1 MTFSKLYLQ
10 AGRDEA
16 LRRFHPWVFSRAI
29 SRYEGDLNDGDVVE
43 VFDSKKNYLA
53 TGHYHDGSIAVR
65 IFSFGLRLEVQLRP
79 IYLTGRKNWLTSGA
93 SGRQL
98 LPAIPTATGLFMA
111 KAMAA
116 RV

>member
-1 MTFSKLYLQ
+1 MTFSKLFLQ

-65 IFSFGLRLEVQLRP
+65 IFSFAATAGGPVTPDLP
-79 IYLTGRKNWLTSGA
+79 TGRKNWRTFAA
-93 SGRQL
+93 SGRHCNRQ
-98 LPAIPTATGLFMA
+98 PTATGLFMA